1 MLIYDVFHSISLKY
15 RDESHFYP
23 VLNYSVILVGLI
35 TTYSGSLY
43 FPVLRPQNF
52 IQEKRSCCHS
62 VILALEE
69 WLQKYYIVSAQK
81 NSEIL
86 GL

>member
-1 MLIYDVFHSISLKY
+1 MLIYDVFHSISLKC

-23 VLNYSVILVGLI
+23 VLDYSVILKELI

-43 FPVLRPQNF
+43 FPVLRSQNF
-52 IQEKRSCCHS
+52 IQKILLSLCNISTGR
-62 VILALEE
+62 VIAEVLYC
-69 WLQKYYIVSAQK
+69 QCPKI
-81 NSEIL
+81 SEIL